1 MLWRNKER
9 NQLYIG
15 LEGVSW
21 IVKTMTFFVG
31 IGQVGTF

>member
-1 MLWRNKER
+1 MLWKNKER

-15 LEGVSW
+15 LEV

-31 IGQVGTF
+31 IGEVGSF